1 MGKTTSAETK
11 RKMRANRAA
20 EPNTDEKKHQL
31 NKPLQIAERL
41 QTEQQLWKGKKEQK
55 KGMKKRL
62 WKEQSMNR

>member
-1 MGKTTSAETK
+1 MGKTTSAETM

-41 QTEQQLWKGKKEQK
+41 QTEQQQL
-55 KGMKKRL
+55 
-62 WKEQSMNR
+62 